1 MTPQLSVGFVV
12 RGLIAVA
19 AVTLVSL
26 PHEALA
32 LPRDRIAARRLA
44 RILPPGS
51 TLTVPAAPV
60 PPRRPAVVR
69 VPASPVTPRRLA
81 VPTVP
86 PQPAAVAVAAK
97 TAAPA
102 PQGAPKNATAAPQ
115 AAPATAAAKP
125 TQPPAAASGVQQA
138 GGAAPAAKGVTP
150 TGVWTLD
157 DAPAADGTKSVLV
170 PEAKQPTPAE
180 PVELLPTP

>member
-1 MTPQLSVGFVV
+1 MMPQLSIGFAV
-12 RGLIAVA
+12 RGLIVVA
-19 AVTLVSL
+19 AATLVSL
-26 PHEALA
+26 PQEALA

-69 VPASPVTPRRLA
+69 VPAKPATPPAQAASPV
-81 VPTVP
+81 
-86 PQPAAVAVAAK
+86 PQPAPV
-97 TAAPA
+97 
-102 PQGAPKNATAAPQ
+102 
-115 AAPATAAAKP
+115 AAAKP

-150 TGVWTLD
+150 TGAWTLD

-170 PEAKQPTPAE
+170 PESQQPTPAD
-180 PVELLPTP
+180 PIELLPTP